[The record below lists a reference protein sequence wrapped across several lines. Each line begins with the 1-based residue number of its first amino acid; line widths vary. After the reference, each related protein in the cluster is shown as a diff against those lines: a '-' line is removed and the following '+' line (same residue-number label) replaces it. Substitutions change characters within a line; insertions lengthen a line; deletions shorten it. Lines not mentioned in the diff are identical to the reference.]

1 MPTLST
7 DAPTHR
13 LASCGGRPLKRFSAV
28 AACAL
33 VALAVTVVP
42 ALAGDPVPTVAT
54 TKDVKDAADA
64 AKANGDTAWMLA
76 STGLVL
82 LMVPGLALFY
92 AGMVRRKNVLG
103 TMMQSMVALGIVG
116 IQWVLIGYCLAFGT
130 SQGGW
135 IGWDV
140 NLLGLQWNG
149 LIEEKGGVWSHRT
162 FPGTNIPILLH
173 CMYQGMFAIITPALI
188 SGALAERIK
197 FGPYCL
203 FVLLWSTF
211 VYAPL
216 AHWVW
221 AVDTEGNPVGWLG
234 KLGALDFA
242 GGTVVQ

>member
-1 MPTLST
+1 
-7 DAPTHR
+7 
-13 LASCGGRPLKRFSAV
+13 FSAV
-28 AACAL
+28 TAGAL
-33 VALAVTVVP
+33 LVLVVAVVP
-42 ALAGDPVPTVAT
+42 VFADQPTPTPVTPE
-54 TKDVKDAADA
+54 DVKNAADGA
-64 AKANGDTAWMLA
+64 RSNGDTAWMLA

-92 AGMVRRKNVLG
+92 AGMVRRTNVLG

-140 NLLGLQWNG
+140 NLLGLQWQG
-149 LIEEKGGVWSHRT
+149 LIEQKDGIWVHRT

-188 SGALAERIK
+188 SGALAERIR

-203 FVLLWSTF
+203 FVLLWSTL

-221 AVDTEGNPVGWLG
+221 AVDEAGQPAGWLG
-234 KLGALDFA
+234 EVGALGCA
-242 GGTVVQ
+242 GGP